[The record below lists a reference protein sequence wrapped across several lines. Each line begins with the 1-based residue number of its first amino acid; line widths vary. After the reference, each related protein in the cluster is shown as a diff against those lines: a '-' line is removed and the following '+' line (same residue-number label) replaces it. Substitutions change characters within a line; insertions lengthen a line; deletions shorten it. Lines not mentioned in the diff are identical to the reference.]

1 MTAPLSLCKALHN
14 SSQRLDEA
22 IQSYLEHAQALE
34 TAVGGNTSGRHT
46 LDKLFAKVRAEQ
58 VSAPSKS
65 NMLKTAVAVLN
76 RVHNQSIAFV
86 PIRSLPDDVLI
97 HIFALACTRCRFFPT
112 TERPISK
119 CRITKTMLAVTHVCT
134 DWRRL
139 AISTPTLWT
148 HVDIM
153 DNGPRSRPGYEKMWL
168 ERVGSAPL
176 SVRVA
181 VQHDAC
187 GDCAEGALNQLV
199 PHFGAIRSLG
209 LHADSRHALQAALTY
224 WMSNGTPGSVQE
236 LLLAGRAKLP
246 GQRTVNSATFED
258 HFPLG
263 LAVLNSFLAPI
274 QILHLQYV
282 SVSLAGAICRGLTHI
297 EPSDLTPSKTRSSTF
312 TLPLLPTISPKL
324 RILKLEKLR
333 IDSTQNFRLF
343 GAIELNALE
352 RLELVGLPPDP
363 CFTLLSV
370 LHPGPGEL
378 TLRLSAPT
386 NPSDEDAVRSFLS
399 RSNVTKLFIKVCSD
413 HPPAAVDCFGVI
425 TDLHML
431 AIHFNGRDSQCNTLL
446 QALLPLPE
454 SSLTC
459 RWPRLHGLWLI
470 DGGCDRDMFKSI
482 IEVYH
487 IQTLMLWVA
496 CSLDPCFIQ
505 EQIQPLVGEVIVG
518 DDEDSVWCS
527 DFAEWYTK
535 C

>member
-1 MTAPLSLCKALHN
+1 MTTPLSPCKALHD

-34 TAVGGNTSGRHT
+34 TAVGNNASGRHT
-46 LDKLFAKVRAEQ
+46 LDKLFAEVRAEQ
-58 VSAPSKS
+58 VSAPSKI

-86 PIRSLPDDVLI
+86 PIQSLPDDVLI
-97 HIFALACTRCRFFPT
+97 HIFTLACTRCRFFPT

-119 CRITKTMLAVTHVCT
+119 CRITKTMLAVTHVCA

-139 AISTPTLWT
+139 AINTPILWT

-181 VQHDAC
+181 IQHDTS
-187 GDCAEGALNQLV
+187 GDYTEGALNQLV

-209 LHADSRHALQAALTY
+209 LHADSRHALQAALMY

-236 LLLAGRAKLP
+236 LLLTGRAKLP
-246 GQRTVNSATFED
+246 GQRTANSATFAD
-258 HFPLG
+258 HFPLR

-282 SVSLAGAICRGLTHI
+282 SVSLVDTICRGLIHI
-297 EPSDLTPSKTRSSTF
+297 EPSDLTPKAPSPTFRLSS
-312 TLPLLPTISPKL
+312 LPTISPKL

-333 IDSTQNFRLF
+333 MDSTQYFRLF

-352 RLELVGLPPDP
+352 RLELVDLSPDP
-363 CFTLLSV
+363 CLTLLSV

-386 NPSDEDAVRSFLS
+386 NPSDEEAVRSFLS
-399 RSNVTKLFIKVCSD
+399 RSNVTKLFIKVHSD
-413 HPPAAVDCFGVI
+413 YPPVAADCFGAI
-425 TDLHML
+425 TDLGML
-431 AIHFNGRDSQCNTLL
+431 AIHFDGHHPQCDPLL

-454 SSLTC
+454 FSLTC

-470 DGGCDRDMFKSI
+470 EGGCECDMFKGI
-482 IEVYH
+482 IEAYR
-487 IQTLMLWVA
+487 IQTLML
-496 CSLDPCFIQ
+496 SLVYSPGPCFIQ
-505 EQIQPLVGEVIVG
+505 EQIQPLVGELIVE
-518 DDEDSVWCS
+518 DDEDSVWYS